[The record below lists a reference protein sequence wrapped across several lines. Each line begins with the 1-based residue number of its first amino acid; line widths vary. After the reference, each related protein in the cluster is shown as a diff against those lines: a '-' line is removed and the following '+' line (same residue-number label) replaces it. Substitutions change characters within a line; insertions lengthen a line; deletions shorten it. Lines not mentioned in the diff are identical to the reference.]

1 MYAAHL
7 GCPATFEA
15 RHNAIV
21 FGKADLDRPFL
32 THNPDLWATVAPQ
45 LEAELLQAL
54 ASEAIGEQVKGMLK
68 RLLAGRRPGIED
80 VARELRMSPR
90 TLQRRLAEDRTTF
103 QQLVQE
109 ARRELARHYLL
120 HSSLELNE
128 TAYLLGY
135 EDAHSFFRAFH
146 GWEGSPPG
154 QWRAHRTRRRTNAE
168 AQTGKR
174 QPGSLKLGARLHGNE
189 LFLPTVPGQARDGLP
204 APDGRRARRHL
215 LRYR

>member
-154 QWRAHRTRRRTNAE
+154 QWRTRRRTNAE

-174 QPGSLKLGARLHGNE
+174 QPGRVSLGARLHGNE
-189 LFLPTVPGQARDGLP
+189 LLLPTVPGQARDDLT